1 MVSEP
6 LRFLR
11 SYQEEHEDYFNKSMK
26 TFCPFHLLGFALMVG
41 KTASAVYQ
49 IVLVVF
55 FIYLGDKKP
64 ILLKNGLSEVFY

>member
-1 MVSEP
+1 
-6 LRFLR
+6 
-11 SYQEEHEDYFNKSMK
+11 
-26 TFCPFHLLGFALMVG
+26 MVG